1 MSDKTI
7 LTIFFDAPHKT
18 AVSVLQAEN
27 GGFYVKTGCSDSQ
40 AVTKRAQKKPV

>member
-7 LTIFFDAPHKT
+7 LTIFFDAQRKT

-27 GGFYVKTGCSDSQ
+27 GGFYVETGY
-40 AVTKRAQKKPV
+40 A

>member
-7 LTIFFDAPHKT
+7 LTIFFDAQRKT

-27 GGFYVKTGCSDSQ
+27 GGFYVETGYTDSQ
-40 AVTKRAQKKPV
+40 VVTKRAQKKPV